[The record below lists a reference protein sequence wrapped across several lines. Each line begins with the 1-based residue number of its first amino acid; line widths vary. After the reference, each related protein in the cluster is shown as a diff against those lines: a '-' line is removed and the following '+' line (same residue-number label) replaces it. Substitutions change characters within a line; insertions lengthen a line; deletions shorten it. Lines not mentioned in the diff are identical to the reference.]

1 MPCLIRL
8 VRADENLV
16 ALTALIQRAYAPHA
30 AKGLR
35 YWGTHQSA
43 ADTATRLASGQGFV
57 AEIEGA
63 AVATITVRSPNPAS
77 EVPTY
82 RDPDTWSFGQFAV
95 APECRGLGIGLA
107 LHQHAL
113 GCASAAGGRV
123 MALDTAATA
132 HGLIAMYQRWGYR
145 ICGECDWRP
154 HTNYLSV
161 LMARPIER
169 FP

>member
-57 AEIEGA
+57 AEIEG
-63 AVATITVRSPNPAS
+63 
-77 EVPTY
+77 
-82 RDPDTWSFGQFAV
+82 
-95 APECRGLGIGLA
+95 
-107 LHQHAL
+107 
-113 GCASAAGGRV
+113 GGGV

-145 ICGECDWRP
+145 ICGECD
-154 HTNYLSV
+154 
-161 LMARPIER
+161 
-169 FP
+169 